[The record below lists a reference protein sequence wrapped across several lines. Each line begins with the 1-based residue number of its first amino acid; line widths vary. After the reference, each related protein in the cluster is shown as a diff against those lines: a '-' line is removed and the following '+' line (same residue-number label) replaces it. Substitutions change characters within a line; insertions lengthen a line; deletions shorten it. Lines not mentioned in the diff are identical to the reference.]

1 MNPSI
6 LRELTE
12 RQLLSGEQT
21 AQIADQQRSTLFSLH
36 WELKTILY
44 LGVLLLNAGLGW
56 LIYLNIDEIGHGAVI
71 AVIAA
76 ICAASF
82 AFAWKHRESFSFAQ
96 TQSASPF
103 YDYALLLGCLTF
115 LILEGYLQ
123 YQYTIFGEKYGLA
136 TFIPMVLFFA
146 AAYFFDHRGVLSL
159 GITALAS
166 WLGIAVTPLAL
177 LSDNDFS
184 SSRLI
189 YTGLLLGIL
198 LCGAAFYSGYRHLKK
213 HFDFTYLNFGVH
225 ILFLSCLA
233 GLMVLEQGWLF
244 VPLLAAITTLFILYA
259 RREQSFYFLMAAVL
273 YAYWGVSYLVFQL
286 EAFQSELMFW
296 YFILSCVGVIW
307 LLVQSRKLLKYESG
321 A

>member
-1 MNPSI
+1 
-6 LRELTE
+6 
-12 RQLLSGEQT
+12 
-21 AQIADQQRSTLFSLH
+21 
-36 WELKTILY
+36 LKTILY

-71 AVIAA
+71 AAIAGL
-76 ICAASF
+76 CTASF
-82 AFAWKHRESFSFAQ
+82 AFAWRHREPFSFTQ
-96 TQSASPF
+96 TKSASPF

-123 YQYTIFGEKYGLA
+123 YQYNLFGEKYGLA

-146 AAYFFDHRGVLSL
+146 TAYFFDHRGVLSL

-166 WLGIAVTPLAL
+166 WLGIAVTPMAL

-189 YTGLLLGIL
+189 YTGLLLGVL
-198 LCGAAFYSGYRHLKK
+198 LCGAAFYFTHRDIKK

-225 ILFLSCLA
+225 ILFLSCLS
-233 GLMVLEQGWLF
+233 GLMVLEKGWLF

-259 RREQSFYFLMAAVL
+259 RREQSFYFLMVAVL
-273 YAYWGVSYLVFQL
+273 YAYWGASYLVFQL
-286 EAFQSELMFW
+286 EVFRSELIFW
-296 YFILSCVGVIW
+296 YFILSCMGVIW
-307 LLVQSRKLLKYESG
+307 FLMQSRKLLKYESG
-321 A
+321 TLSQ